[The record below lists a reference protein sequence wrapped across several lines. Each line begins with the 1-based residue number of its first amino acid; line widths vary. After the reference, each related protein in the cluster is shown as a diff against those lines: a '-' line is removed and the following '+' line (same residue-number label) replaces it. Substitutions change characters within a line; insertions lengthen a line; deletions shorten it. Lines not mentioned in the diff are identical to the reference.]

1 MKISSFLQK
10 ISLLLFFFHILEV
23 LIHVLQLIDRSVEC
37 TSSVLQALIMFKE
50 LYPGYRKEEIG
61 KCVKNAS
68 KFIED
73 KQRKD
78 GSWYLKLSFGVNY
91 LTF

>member
-1 MKISSFLQK
+1 
-10 ISLLLFFFHILEV
+10 
-23 LIHVLQLIDRSVEC
+23 
-37 TSSVLQALIMFKE
+37 MFKE
-50 LYPGYRKEEIG
+50 LYPGYRKEEIA

-78 GSWYLKLSFGVNY
+78 GSWYLKIIVF
-91 LTF
+91 